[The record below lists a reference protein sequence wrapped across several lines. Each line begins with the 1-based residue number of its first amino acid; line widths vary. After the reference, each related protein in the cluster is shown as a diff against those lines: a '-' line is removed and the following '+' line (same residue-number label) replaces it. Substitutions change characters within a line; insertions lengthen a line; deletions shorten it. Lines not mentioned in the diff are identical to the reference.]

1 MNKLINILNQDGQ
14 LVVTSR
20 QIAEDF
26 GKRNSHV
33 VEAIE
38 NKIESLTSENS

>member
-1 MNKLINILNQDGQ
+1 MNKIVNILNQEGQ

-20 QIAEDF
+20 QISEDF
-26 GKRNSHV
+26 KKRNSHV

-38 NKIESLTSENS
+38 NKIKSLRNTY